1 MHRAGPD
8 GMRHEFVALLPTE
21 VPHLLLIGAKRDN
34 EMDSAPPLAQTL
46 AAIEKQGIEV
56 QNVMLAP
63 LAFGELA
70 QLVRDSLQIDHE
82 HVRPLIELPH
92 EKTQGNPFF
101 AIQFLKELGDES
113 LLVFSLREQSWQWD
127 LDRIFAKKFTDNI
140 VAIMEGRVRGALATR
155 MF

>member
-101 AIQFLKELGDES
+101 AIQFGMKACSFSAFES
-113 LLVFSLREQSWQWD
+113 SRGNGTWTASSQRNLRT
-127 LDRIFAKKFTDNI
+127 I
-140 VAIMEGRVRGALATR
+140 
-155 MF
+155 